1 MIEEKIINCLLN
13 EGGKELGFEILEK
26 QTTHTV
32 SVNAGT
38 DVLGAKVGYTN

>member
-1 MIEEKIINCLLN
+1 LR
-13 EGGKELGFEILEK
+13 GSVEILEK

-38 DVLGAKVGYTN
+38 AVLGAKVGYTN